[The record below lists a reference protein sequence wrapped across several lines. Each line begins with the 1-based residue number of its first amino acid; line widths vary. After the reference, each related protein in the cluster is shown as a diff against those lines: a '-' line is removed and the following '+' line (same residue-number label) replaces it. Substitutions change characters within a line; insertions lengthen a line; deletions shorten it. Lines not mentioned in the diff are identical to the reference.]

1 METFKGVTMRNCDQH
16 FICVIFWHLIDWMIH
31 RSIVIRSAGCAVLHF
46 EFFLDSHIVYLVWN
60 LFNHFIPVREE
71 EVVLVLIWCGM
82 FQSPRLFVF
91 VYLRICMWML
101 GMHLQTDCYL
111 WTKSAHSVSQNAA
124 DEKRR
129 RVSVTIRSASLNTIK
144 LPRQLLVFHSLVV
157 IVFPLCSATPTHPH
171 HILTVCF
178 CVCSRRCSTKELET
192 ASSNA
197 ASVEKPS
204 NTNITWRSIFVF
216 TAVSRHCLINNNLPE
231 WLMTFSEESVDPFQ
245 IRAQHKHTQNVSLN

>member
-1 METFKGVTMRNCDQH
+1 MISILFVTLYWPNDSQIDREQNRWLFLLDFHVVSLVWSLLKHFLQLEKKKWFLFLSRVGCFSPPACLCL
-16 FICVIFWHLIDWMIH
+16 FICVFACECWE
-31 RSIVIRSAGCAVLHF
+31 CT
-46 EFFLDSHIVYLVWN
+46 YT
-60 LFNHFIPVREE
+60 
-71 EVVLVLIWCGM
+71 
-82 FQSPRLFVF
+82 
-91 VYLRICMWML
+91 
-101 GMHLQTDCYL
+101 TDCYL

-144 LPRQLLVFHSLVV
+144 LPRQLLVFHGLVV

-171 HILTVCF
+171 HIITVCF

-216 TAVSRHCLINNNLPE
+216 TAVSRHRLINNNLPE
-231 WLMTFSEESVDPFQ
+231 WLTTFSEESVDPFQ
-245 IRAQHKHTQNVSLN
+245 IRVQHNHTQNVSLN